1 MKQFVQ
7 ITVNGKRQVINLS
20 CIYSFNADENGG
32 CTIIT
37 NSGHRIYIKESF
49 DEICEA
55 LDELL
60 R

>member
-1 MKQFVQ
+1 MFIQ
-7 ITVNGKRQVINLS
+7 ITVNERKQVMNLS

-32 CTIIT
+32 CIIIT
-37 NSGHRIYIKESF
+37 NSGQRVHIKESF
-49 DEICEA
+49 DEICEI